1 MENYKQNKKIIN
13 SENYISSKNNEIKDK
28 EENLVKDLKQTLQTT
43 LEETFEALDKLLKTV
58 ESTTD
63 EKSTYEETIELVQQ
77 INNNISD
84 TIKNQANQIPEK
96 MEQNSKSI
104 FLNQEEE

>member
-84 TIKNQANQIPEK
+84 TIKNQTNQIPEK
-96 MEQNSKSI
+96 REQNSKSI